1 MRNKN
6 QDELTKLW
14 QTPQIKSPAKGQMTT
29 QQELKRNEKKHL
41 WSKTT
46 QNKENTLEE
55 RKIGN
60 TKRNTSN
67 TQLH

>member
-1 MRNKN
+1 MKKKN

-46 QNKENTLEE
+46 QNKEITLEE